1 MVLGGGDGSKPSV
14 SFLNFEPKV
23 SKFPP
28 ARTDAVLVLSP
39 RRPLSGLATASPFLI
54 SLSNCLASDIG
65 SVKEAF
71 CVLFVELAVDGVLGF
86 FDGVC
91 CGDEHVDTSSV

>member
-28 ARTDAVLVLSP
+28 ARTDPALVLSP
-39 RRPLSGLATASPFLI
+39 RRPLLGLATSSPNIALI
-54 SLSNCLASDIG
+54 FENSNKITERQGKATKI
-65 SVKEAF
+65 
-71 CVLFVELAVDGVLGF
+71 ELKFITEL
-86 FDGVC
+86 
-91 CGDEHVDTSSV
+91 

>member
-23 SKFPP
+23 SK
-28 ARTDAVLVLSP
+28 LP
-39 RRPLSGLATASPFLI
+39 RPEQKLFWSFHHGDHYRIWRLRRVILI
-54 SLSNCLASDIG
+54 SLLNCLASDIS

-71 CVLFVELAVDGVLGF
+71 CVLFVKFLVDGVLGF
-86 FDGVC
+86 FDGSC
-91 CGDEHVDTSSV
+91 CGDEHIDTATI

>member
-28 ARTDAVLVLSP
+28 TKTSSVLVFSP
-39 RRPLSGLATASPFLI
+39 QRPLSYFG
-54 SLSNCLASDIG
+54 SLSLTMTIFV
-65 SVKEAF
+65 SVNLLWPCF
-71 CVLFVELAVDGVLGF
+71 RYLFGRRVLLFFVGRVLGRWF
-86 FDGVC
+86 LGLL
-91 CGDEHVDTSSV
+91 